1 MNLKNYLIS
10 ILCTLG
16 DQIGN
21 KNYKK
26 KYSLIKKKLNDIIY
40 NFPYLHKMKLYIKFV
55 LYTKGNLKK
64 QLQDP
69 PLFTIDKHKDLNK
82 NIFIPL
88 IETSHYQYHQILILA
103 KALEKRGANL
113 TILIC
118 DSFLKGCE
126 IKSVKNE
133 NSKDPCLNCK
143 FNRSNLVPMYNLNT
157 IKLSSLFNLEELS
170 SIQKSSEKIINSSS
184 STFHYGDEDITQII
198 NDSITRYY
206 YGNTPKNKKQK
217 AKVTL
222 DHIFTTI
229 VGFLAAKKIEKKFQ
243 PNIILNSMTVYS
255 SWRPYMQYFEKN
267 ESVKLFHIAINQ
279 FNFNSIILNTMELYK
294 SNSRY
299 YSYIKSRKSKSLIQS
314 EKKELDNFLNKRISG
329 ESKIFKE
336 LNFFSDNSIKE
347 INNLKIDENK
357 NNLFLFSNIFWD
369 IGISDCDSL
378 YNSII
383 DWVLDSIRIV
393 SLNSSCHLYI
403 KLHPGET
410 FDTAKSI
417 KGVREYIYEKF
428 PVLPKNI
435 TIITP
440 ELKINTYELFPFID
454 TAIVFNGTI
463 GLEALFKNIPV
474 VISGEAPYGNLKLV
488 NEPKNVSE
496 YEQML
501 TGSKKLIIPKRD
513 TLELFA
519 YFYFIKT
526 CIPWNLT
533 QSAYGDNFNGFTF
546 ENLEDIS
553 PGKNK
558 YLDHLCNSILTPE
571 ETTIE
576 NW

>member
-1 MNLKNYLIS
+1 ML
-10 ILCTLG
+10 
-16 DQIGN
+16 
-21 KNYKK
+21 
-26 KYSLIKKKLNDIIY
+26 KKLNALIY
-40 NFPYLHKMKLYIKFV
+40 QFPYLQRFKLYIKFIFQ
-55 LYTKGNLKK
+55 TKDNLKK
-64 QLQDP
+64 QLKEPDF
-69 PLFTIDKHKDLNK
+69 LATDKLKSFNK
-82 NIFIPL
+82 NVFIPL
-88 IETSHYQYHQILILA
+88 IETSHYQYHQVLILG
-103 KALEKRGANL
+103 KALQQRGANV
-113 TILIC
+113 TILVC

-133 NSKDPCLNCK
+133 AAKDVCLSCK
-143 FNRSNLVPMYNLNT
+143 FNRSSIVPMYNLNT
-157 IKLSSLFNLEELS
+157 INLSSLFNLEELS
-170 SIQKSSEKIINSSS
+170 SIEKSSEEIINSSS
-184 STFHYGDEDITQII
+184 NTFHYGDEDITQII

-206 YGNTPKNKKQK
+206 YGNTPKNKKLK

-229 VGFLAAKKIEKKFQ
+229 VGFLAAKKIEKKLQ
-243 PNIILNSMTVYS
+243 PDIILNSMTVYS

-299 YSYIKSRKSKSLIQS
+299 HSYIKSRKSKSLIQS

-369 IGISDCDSL
+369 IGISDCDSI

-383 DWVLDSIRIV
+383 DWVLDSIRIA
-393 SLNSSCHLYI
+393 SLNPSCHLYV
-403 KLHPGET
+403 KLHPGEN

-417 KGVREYIYEKF
+417 KGVREYILEKY
-428 PVLPKNI
+428 PILPKNI

-440 ELKINTYELFPFID
+440 ELKINTYDLFPFIN

-474 VISGEAPYGNLKLV
+474 IITGEAPYGNLNLV
-488 NEPKNVSE
+488 NEPKNKSE

-513 TLELFA
+513 ALELFA

-526 CIPWNLT
+526 CLPWNLT
-533 QSAYGDNFNGFTF
+533 DSAYANDFKGFEF
-546 ENLEDIS
+546 DSLEDIY

-558 YLDHLCNSILTPE
+558 YLDHLCNCILKPE
-571 ETTIE
+571 KTIIE

>member
-1 MNLKNYLIS
+1 MKIRSFLRFKLINR
-10 ILCTLG
+10 C
-16 DQIGN
+16 
-21 KNYKK
+21 YE
-26 KYSLIKKKLNDIIY
+26 KLNNLIFY
-40 NFPYLHKMKLYIKFV
+40 FPYLHRMKLYINFV
-55 LYTKGNLKK
+55 LYTKDNLKK

-69 PLFTIDKHKDLNK
+69 PLFTVDKHKGFNK
-82 NIFIPL
+82 NVIIPL

-103 KALEKRGANL
+103 KALQKRGANV

-133 NSKDPCLNCK
+133 TSKNHCLRCE

-170 SIQKSSEKIINSSS
+170 SIRKSSEKIINSSS

-198 NDSITRYY
+198 NDSVTRYY
-206 YGNTPKNKKQK
+206 YGDVPKDKKLK
-217 AKVTL
+217 RKVTL

-229 VGFLAAKKIEKKFQ
+229 VGFLAAKKVAKKFQ
-243 PNIILNSMTVYS
+243 PDIILSSMTVYS

-267 ESVKLFHIAINQ
+267 ESVKLFHIAITQ
-279 FNFNSIILNTMELYK
+279 FNFNSVILNPMELYK

-314 EKKELDNFLNKRISG
+314 EKKELDNFLNKRILG

-336 LNFFSDNSIKE
+336 LNFFNDNSTE
-347 INNLKIDENK
+347 ELSNLKVDETK

-369 IGISDCDSL
+369 IGISDCESI

-393 SLNSSCHLYI
+393 ALNTSCHLYI
-403 KLHPGET
+403 KLHPGEV
-410 FDTAKSI
+410 FDTAKSR
-417 KGVREYIYEKF
+417 KGVREYIYEKY

-440 ELKINTYELFPFID
+440 ELKINTYDLFPFIN

-474 VISGEAPYGNLKLV
+474 IITGEAPYGNLNLV
-488 NEPKNVSE
+488 NEPKNLSE
-496 YEQML
+496 YEDML
-501 TGSKKLIIPKRD
+501 IGSKKLIIPKRD

-526 CIPWNLT
+526 CIPWVLT
-533 QSAYGDNFNGFTF
+533 ESAYADNFKGFTF
-546 ENLEDIS
+546 DSLEDIL
-553 PGKNK
+553 PGKDK
-558 YLDHLCNSILTPE
+558 YLDHICNSILKPDK
-571 ETTIE
+571 TIIE
-576 NW
+576 SW

>member
-1 MNLKNYLIS
+1 MK
-10 ILCTLG
+10 
-16 DQIGN
+16 IGN
-21 KNYKK
+21 FEINKIFIKT
-26 KYSLIKKKLNDIIY
+26 KYIKIFHQKLNDLILH
-40 NFPYLHKMKLYIKFV
+40 FPYLQWLKLYIKFI
-55 LYTKGNLKK
+55 LNTKGDLKK
-64 QLQDP
+64 QLKESP
-69 PLFTIDKHKDLNK
+69 FLTIDISKSFNK
-82 NIFIPL
+82 NVFIPL
-88 IETSHYQYHQILILA
+88 IETSHYQYHQVLILG
-103 KALEKRGANL
+103 KALQQRGANV
-113 TILIC
+113 TILVC

-133 NSKDPCLNCK
+133 AAKDVCLSCK
-143 FNRSNLVPMYNLNT
+143 FNRSSIVPMYNLNT
-157 IKLSSLFNLEELS
+157 INLSSLFNLEELS
-170 SIQKSSEKIINSSS
+170 SIQKSSEEIINSSS
-184 STFHYGDEDITQII
+184 NTFHYGDEDITQII

-206 YGNTPKNKKQK
+206 YGNTPKNKKLK

-229 VGFLAAKKIEKKFQ
+229 VGFLAAKKIEKKLQ
-243 PNIILNSMTVYS
+243 PDIILNNMTVYS

-299 YSYIKSRKSKSLIQS
+299 HSYIKSRKSKSLIQS
-314 EKKELDNFLNKRISG
+314 EKKELDNFLNDRICG
-329 ESKIFKE
+329 ESKIFKDLGFFDGGVTNVIE
-336 LNFFSDNSIKE
+336 NLN
-347 INNLKIDENK
+347 IDKTK

-369 IGISDCDSL
+369 IGISDCDSI

-383 DWVLDSIRIV
+383 DWVLDSIRIA
-393 SLNSSCHLYI
+393 SLNPSCHLYV
-403 KLHPGET
+403 KLHPGEN

-417 KGVREYIYEKF
+417 KGVREYILEKY
-428 PVLPKNI
+428 PILPKNI

-440 ELKINTYELFPFID
+440 ELKINTYDLFPFINI
-454 TAIVFNGTI
+454 AIVFNGTI

-474 VISGEAPYGNLKLV
+474 IITGEAPYGNLKLV

-513 TLELFA
+513 VLELFA

-526 CIPWNLT
+526 CLPWNLT
-533 QSAYGDNFNGFTF
+533 DSAYASDFKGFEF
-546 ENLEDIS
+546 DSLEDIYA
-553 PGKNK
+553 GKNK
-558 YLDHLCNSILTPE
+558 YLDHLCNCILKPE
-571 ETTIE
+571 KTIIE